1 MAGIITGSI
10 NLTAIPKDKIIDGK
24 KGKYLPITITI
35 NDEVDQYKNQGPIVV
50 SQTKEQRENKENR
63 TFLGNIN
70 VVWTDGNFPSPPP
83 RDDEKA
89 PLNVQ
94 KKYNNAPAEAKGDL
108 PF

>member
-83 RDDEKA
+83 RENNSGSQPENKTIIDDMA
-89 PLNVQ
+89 SD
-94 KKYNNAPAEAKGDL
+94 DL